1 MGAEPPGTF
10 MRQSCV
16 DGSSIDPEAPR
27 SFTRQSRAEA
37 NPTGAQLSGKLTG
50 LQSRWIITHPE
61 ELNADESGIA
71 WSEICGSEC
80 IARLLL
86 RKGFRCAEE
95 VNAFLRPRLSSLSD
109 PFLLP
114 QMHAAVSRILKAL
127 NQRERIV
134 LFGDYDVDG
143 VTSLALL
150 AEMLR
155 AYGSAPELFLPLR
168 MEEGY
173 GLSRESV
180 ERCLAQHRPQLLI
193 AIDCGTSSVN
203 EIADLQKSAVDVIVL
218 DHHEPKSVLP
228 DCVAIVNPKAG
239 DSSFEYLCSVGIVFK
254 LCHALLKT
262 RPVSGFDLKS
272 KLDLVALGTV
282 ADIVP
287 LRDENRVL
295 VQRGAIEIAQT
306 SRIGLRKLMQVAGVR
321 PPILPEDIGYRL
333 GPRLNAAG
341 RLSTAEKSLRLL
353 LTHDDGEA
361 RTLAAE
367 LDRQN
372 RERQEV
378 EKQIFD
384 LAIEK
389 IEDRLD
395 FARDA
400 AIVVGARGWHPG
412 VLGIV
417 ASRIARRYHRP
428 TIVIGFD
435 ENGIGKGSG
444 RSIEGLNLVEALSCC
459 AERLDKF
466 GGHEMAAGLALH
478 EEHFDLF
485 AEEFRKTA
493 RELLSEEALEPSTR
507 LDHELAFTE
516 IDIDF
521 LRWHEMLQPFGSGNP
536 QPLFLARE
544 VEPVAPPRVV
554 NDKHLIFRLR
564 QGNRHRRAVY
574 FDGVP
579 NQLPP
584 TPWDIAFRIRADEY
598 EGETLVGMQ
607 IEAVRQAERRACEQ

>member
-1 MGAEPPGTF
+1 VRSDVERNPIGT
-10 MRQSCV
+10 QQ
-16 DGSSIDPEAPR
+16 PEN
-27 SFTRQSRAEA
+27 FTRQC
-37 NPTGAQLSGKLTG
+37 
-50 LQSRWIITHPE
+50 RWIIAPPE
-61 ELNADESGIA
+61 ELNGGAIS
-71 WSEICGSEC
+71 WSQICGSEC

-95 VNAFLRPRLSSLSD
+95 VNLFLRPRLSSLSD

-114 QMHAAVSRILKAL
+114 QMDPAVSRILAAL
-127 NQRERIV
+127 DRRERIV

-155 AYGSAPELFLPLR
+155 AYGGAPELFLPLR

-173 GLSRESV
+173 GLSPESV
-180 ERCLAQHRPQLLI
+180 ERCVGQYRPQLLI
-193 AIDCGTSSVN
+193 AIDCGTSSVK
-203 EIADLQKSAVDVIVL
+203 EIADLRKRGVDVIVL
-218 DHHEPKSVLP
+218 DHHEPKFALP
-228 DCVAIVNPKAG
+228 DCVAIVNPKIA
-239 DSSFEYLCSVGIVFK
+239 DSGFEYLCSVGIVFK

-262 RPVSGFDLKS
+262 RPLPDFDLKS

-287 LRDENRVL
+287 LEGENRVL
-295 VQRGAIEIAQT
+295 VQRGAIEIART

-321 PPILPEDIGYRL
+321 PPILPEDIGFRL

-353 LTHDDGEA
+353 LTHDEA
-361 RTLAAE
+361 EGTMLAAE
-367 LDRQN
+367 LDQQN
-372 RERQEV
+372 RERQKV

-384 LAIEK
+384 AAIEK
-389 IEDRLD
+389 IENGFDA
-395 FARDA
+395 ARDA

-435 ENGIGKGSG
+435 ENGLGKGSG
-444 RSIEGLNLVEALSCC
+444 RSIEGLNLVEALGSC

-466 GGHEMAAGLALH
+466 GGHEMAAGVALH
-478 EEHFDLF
+478 EGNLDLF

-493 RELLSEEALEPSTR
+493 RELLSEEALQPCVR

-521 LRWHEMLQPFGSGNP
+521 LHWHEMLQPFGNGNP
-536 QPLFLARE
+536 QPLFIARD
-544 VEPVAPPRVV
+544 VDPVGPARVV
-554 NDKHLIFRLR
+554 NEKHLIFRLR
-564 QGNRHRRAVY
+564 QSNRHRRAVY
-574 FDGVP
+574 FDGVTNP
-579 NQLPP
+579 LPP
-584 TPWDIAFRIRADEY
+584 SPWDIAFRIRADNY
-598 EGETLVGMQ
+598 EGETLVAMQ
-607 IEAVRQAERRACEQ
+607 IEAVRAAECRGCDR

>member
-1 MGAEPPGTF
+1 MRSKVEENPIVTQQPGNF
-10 MRQSCV
+10 AR
-16 DGSSIDPEAPR
+16 
-27 SFTRQSRAEA
+27 
-37 NPTGAQLSGKLTG
+37 
-50 LQSRWIITHPE
+50 QSRWIIAPPE
-61 ELNADESGIA
+61 ELNGGVIS

-95 VNAFLRPRLSSLSD
+95 VNSFLRPRLSSLSD

-114 QMHAAVSRILKAL
+114 QMHAAVSRILAAL
-127 NQRERIV
+127 DRRERIV

-155 AYGSAPELFLPLR
+155 AYGGAPELFLPFR

-173 GLSRESV
+173 GLSPESV
-180 ERCLAQHRPQLLI
+180 ERCLGQHQPQLLI
-193 AIDCGTSSVN
+193 AIDCGTSSLR
-203 EIADLQKSAVDVIVL
+203 EIADLRKRGVEVIVL
-218 DHHEPKSVLP
+218 DHHEPKSALP
-228 DCVAIVNPKAG
+228 DCVAIVNPKTS
-239 DSSFEYLCSVGIVFK
+239 DSAFEYLCSVGIVFK

-262 RPVSGFDLKS
+262 RPLPEFDLKS

-287 LRDENRVL
+287 LCGENRIL
-295 VQRGAIEIAQT
+295 VQRGGIAIAQT

-353 LTHDDGEA
+353 LTHDEGEA
-361 RTLAAE
+361 TMLAAE
-367 LDRQN
+367 LDQQN

-384 LAIEK
+384 AAIEK

-395 FARDA
+395 VTRDA
-400 AIVVGARGWHPG
+400 GIVVGAPGWHPG

-435 ENGIGKGSG
+435 ETGIGKGSG

-459 AERLDKF
+459 TERLEKF
-466 GGHEMAAGLALH
+466 GGHEMAAGLALR
-478 EEHFDLF
+478 EENFDAF
-485 AEEFRKTA
+485 AERFRKAA
-493 RELLSEEALEPSTR
+493 RELLSDEALQPCVR

-516 IDIDF
+516 IDLGF
-521 LRWHEMLQPFGSGNP
+521 LQWHEMLQPFGNGNP
-536 QPLFLARE
+536 QPLLLARE

-554 NDKHLIFRLR
+554 NEKHLILRLR
-564 QGNRHRRAVY
+564 QGNRHRRAIY
-574 FDGVP
+574 FDGAA

-598 EGETLVGMQ
+598 EGETLVAMQ
-607 IEAVRQAERRACEQ
+607 IEAVRSAEQS

>member
-1 MGAEPPGTF
+1 V
-10 MRQSCV
+10 RSRV
-16 DGSSIDPEAPR
+16 DKSISSLRESEA
-27 SFTRQSRAEA
+27 FTQR
-37 NPTGAQLSGKLTG
+37 
-50 LQSRWIITHPE
+50 RWIIAPPE
-61 ELNADESGIA
+61 ELNGGTIS

-86 RKGFRCAEE
+86 RKGFRCADD
-95 VNAFLRPRLSSLSD
+95 VKAFLRPRLGSLSD

-114 QMHAAVSRILKAL
+114 QMDVAVSRILSAL
-127 NQRERIV
+127 DRQERIV

-150 AEMLR
+150 ADMLR
-155 AYGSAPELFLPLR
+155 AYGAAPELFLPLR

-180 ERCLAQHRPQLLI
+180 ERCFRQFRPQLLV
-193 AIDCGTSSVN
+193 AVDCGTSSLN
-203 EIADLQKSAVDVIVL
+203 EIIDLKKRAVDVIVL
-218 DHHEPKSVLP
+218 DHHEPKSALP
-228 DCVAIVNPKAG
+228 DCIAIVNPKTT
-239 DSSFEYLCSVGIVFK
+239 DSAFEYLCSVGIVFK
-254 LCHALLKT
+254 LCHALLKM
-262 RPVSGFDLKS
+262 RPLPEFDLKS

-287 LRDENRVL
+287 LHGENRVL

-321 PPILPEDIGYRL
+321 PPVLPEDIGYRL

-353 LTHDDGEA
+353 LTHDDDEA
-361 RTLAAE
+361 TMLAVE

-384 LAIEK
+384 AAIEQ

-395 FARDA
+395 AAHHA

-417 ASRIARRYHRP
+417 ASRITRRYHRP
-428 TIVIGFD
+428 TLVIGFD

-444 RSIEGLNLVEALSCC
+444 RSIEGLNLVEALSSC
-459 AERLDKF
+459 AEKLDKF
-466 GGHEMAAGLALH
+466 GGHEMAVGLSLR
-478 EEHFDLF
+478 EENFDLF
-485 AEEFRKTA
+485 AEAFCKTA
-493 RELLSEEALEPSTR
+493 CDLLSEETLQPCVR

-516 IDIDF
+516 IDVDF
-521 LRWHEMLQPFGSGNP
+521 LRWHEMLQPFGNGNP

-544 VEPVAPPRVV
+544 VEPVAPPRLV
-554 NDKHLIFRLR
+554 NEKHLIFRLR

-574 FDGVP
+574 FDGAP

-584 TPWDIAFRIRADEY
+584 PPWDIAFRIRADEY
-598 EGETLVGMQ
+598 DGETLVGMQ
-607 IEAVRQAERRACEQ
+607 LEAVRPSEPSAGKR